1 MQSDAPPPTSMTQTE
16 TKSLIDFCDAQLLL
30 RTSKEENSAALKRLR
45 GEKSAHMSELLNL
58 MTSKQLECI
67 SLPAEDDAGSQYVRV
82 AKAYNT
88 RNLTPS
94 FIRCTIHENYDAILE
109 LVAASSGED
118 DSTVIAAVVD
128 LVLKI
133 LKTSR
138 TKAHPVVVF
147 SDKKPRH
154 IKAEAITA
162 ISGELEAATEKYRE
176 SKSSYESMVAEQK
189 VASAEIQ
196 SRVNRA
202 LPAVEQYMEKND
214 QKSQAIVLSKN
225 NNMKMFLRRKV
236 VLQRQPIKVD
246 TLRQV
251 ALSVIGRFRPDELH
265 SRKDE
270 LIEELIAQLAEQ
282 RQVVKR
288 DVIKLDRSRRGKEA
302 LGSAD

>member
-1 MQSDAPPPTSMTQTE
+1 MQSDAPPTTSMTQTE

-45 GEKSAHMSELLNL
+45 QDKSEHMSELLNL

-67 SLPAEDDAGSQYVRV
+67 SLPAEDDAGSQYVRI

-189 VASAEIQ
+189 VA
-196 SRVNRA
+196 
-202 LPAVEQYMEKND
+202 
-214 QKSQAIVLSKN
+214 
-225 NNMKMFLRRKV
+225 
-236 VLQRQPIKVD
+236 QRQNA
-246 TLRQV
+246 R
-251 ALSVIGRFRPDELH
+251 A
-265 SRKDE
+265 SRW
-270 LIEELIAQLAEQ
+270 
-282 RQVVKR
+282 
-288 DVIKLDRSRRGKEA
+288 
-302 LGSAD
+302 